1 MDDSSILKALEEMGL
16 PEKAA
21 VIYVTLLGKQK
32 MTVSEISR
40 DSKIKR
46 ATCYEYL
53 DILLN
58 KDFISRIPVGK
69 RMFYAALEP
78 RRILSDFK
86 KKTSH
91 LEQKVSEMSAV
102 HEAAVHKP
110 RIVFYQGKRELR
122 NIYTDIFQ
130 TVTDVYSIF
139 PPASFFSNFTL
150 EDYDDWDKE
159 ITSYALKSRDLF
171 IVDKYYKKIKEIRD
185 KNSIAAKNKLDKKL
199 PPSFQ
204 SNVDVLIYAD
214 KVALISLR
222 DLSAI
227 VIENKDI
234 ADLFRNMHSFM
245 WKSL

>member
-1 MDDSSILKALEEMGL
+1 
-16 PEKAA
+16 
-21 VIYVTLLGKQK
+21 
-32 MTVSEISR
+32 MTISEIAR

-53 DILLN
+53 DVLLD

-78 RRILSDFK
+78 RKILSDFK
-86 KKTSH
+86 RKTNH
-91 LEQKVSEMSAV
+91 LEQKISEMSAL
-102 HEAAVHKP
+102 HESAVHKP
-110 RIVFYQGKRELR
+110 RIVFYQGKREIK
-122 NIYTDIFQ
+122 NIYEDIFR
-130 TVTDVYSIF
+130 TVADVYSIF
-139 PPASFFSNFTL
+139 PPASFFENFTL

-159 ITSYALKSRDLF
+159 IANYALKSRDLF
-171 IVDKYYKKIKEIRD
+171 VVDKYYKKIKEIR
-185 KNSIAAKNKLDKKL
+185 AKNGSEGKLDKRL
-199 PPSFQ
+199 PSWFG